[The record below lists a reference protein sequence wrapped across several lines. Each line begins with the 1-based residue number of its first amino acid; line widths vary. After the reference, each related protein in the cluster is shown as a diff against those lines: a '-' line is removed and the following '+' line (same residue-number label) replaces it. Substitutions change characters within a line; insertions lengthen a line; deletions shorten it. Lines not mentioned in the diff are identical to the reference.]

1 MSKVYIDAVDK
12 NVAYQIV
19 YTKASGNALTH
30 DAEGKEKVYTDELK
44 DMYLKGMVVL
54 VNNADYMKPV
64 SYSESADV
72 GTVVCVKGTGSTATF
87 STFVSTKRTAEE

>member
-1 MSKVYIDAVDK
+1 MSKIFDDAVDK
-12 NVAYQIV
+12 NVAVQLV
-19 YTKASGNALTH
+19 YAKASGNALTH
-30 DAEGKEKVYTDELK
+30 DAAGKEKVYTDELK

-54 VNNADYMKPV
+54 VNSADYMKPV

-87 STFVSTKRTAEE
+87 STFTSTKRPTE